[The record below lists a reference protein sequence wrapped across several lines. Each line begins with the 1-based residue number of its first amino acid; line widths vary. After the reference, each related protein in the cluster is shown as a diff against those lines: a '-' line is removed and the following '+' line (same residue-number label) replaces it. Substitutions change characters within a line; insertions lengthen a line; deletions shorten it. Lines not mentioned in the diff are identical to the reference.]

1 MDVEGHKEIAKTA
14 RVSLV
19 DLAGSERQSKTQAS
33 GAALKEGA
41 AINQSLSTLGL
52 VISEIV
58 KQQAG
63 KGHVAHIPYRSS
75 VLTWLLRESFGGN
88 SKTIMVATISPARDN
103 FDETLSTLRSVLLT
117 IIARPSHVTGVTL
130 FTLLTLF
137 TRSAPLTPLTLFT
150 LFTFSP
156 SALSLRRLCRYA
168 DSAKQI
174 KNVAVIN
181 ENAADR

>member
-1 MDVEGHKEIAKTA
+1 LPFTQQVDVEGHKEIAKTA

-117 IIARPSHVTGVTL
+117 IIAR
-130 FTLLTLF
+130 LTSLV
-137 TRSAPLTPLTLFT
+137 
-150 LFTFSP
+150 SP
-156 SALSLRRLCRYA
+156 SLLS
-168 DSAKQI
+168 
-174 KNVAVIN
+174 
-181 ENAADR
+181 